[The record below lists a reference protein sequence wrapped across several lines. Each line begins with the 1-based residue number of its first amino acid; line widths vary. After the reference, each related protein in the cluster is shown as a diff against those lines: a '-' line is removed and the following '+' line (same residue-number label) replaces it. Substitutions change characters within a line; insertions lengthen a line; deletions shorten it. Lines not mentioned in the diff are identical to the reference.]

1 MYQRIKQWAKSI
13 KKDILVVW
21 LIAKDKRMPNSV
33 KLLALIIAAYAF
45 SPIDLIPDF
54 IPVLGYLDDIIIVPL
69 GILLVI
75 KLTPQNII
83 DDCRILAETL
93 VERPINRWAA
103 GIIILIWLV
112 VLGYLTMY
120 FMNDSLSI
128 LSIFD
133 K

>member
-21 LIAKDKRMPNSV
+21 LIAKDKRTPNSI
-33 KLLALIIAAYAF
+33 KFLALIIAAYAF
-45 SPIDLIPDF
+45 SPIDLIP
-54 IPVLGYLDDIIIVPL
+54 VLGYLDDIIVVPL

-103 GIIILIWLV
+103 GFIILIWL
-112 VLGYLTMY
+112 
-120 FMNDSLSI
+120 
-128 LSIFD
+128 
-133 K
+133 

>member
-21 LIAKDKRMPNSV
+21 LIAKDKRTPNSI
-33 KLLALIIAAYAF
+33 KFLALIIAAYAF
-45 SPIDLIPDF
+45 SPIDL

-103 GIIILIWLV
+103 GIIILVWLV
-112 VLGYLTMY
+112 ILGYLTMY

-128 LSIFD
+128 LSIFN

>member
-1 MYQRIKQWAKSI
+1 M
-13 KKDILVVW
+13 VVW
-21 LIAKDKRMPNSV
+21 LIAKDKRTPNSI
-33 KLLALIIAAYAF
+33 KFLALIIAAYAF

-54 IPVLGYLDDIIIVPL
+54 IPVLGYLDDIIVVPL

-93 VERPINRWAA
+93 VERPINRWGA

-112 VLGYLTMY
+112 ILGYLTMY

-128 LSIFD
+128 LSIFN

>member
-21 LIAKDKRMPNSV
+21 LIAKDKRTPNSV
-33 KLLALIIAAYAF
+33 KFLALIIAAYAF

-54 IPVLGYLDDIIIVPL
+54 IPVLGYLDDIIVVPL

-103 GIIILIWLV
+103 GIIILIWL
-112 VLGYLTMY
+112 
-120 FMNDSLSI
+120 
-128 LSIFD
+128 
-133 K
+133 